1 MSGEIVMYLHQCL
14 ELKME
19 KSKGQA
25 RKPNG
30 QWAKGSIPWNKGLKG
45 YCIKGGGNG
54 FRYKK
59 GHIPWHTKEIY
70 SERLD
75 KDGYVLIKLDDRN
88 KWKRKHIWIWEK
100 EHGKVPEGH
109 IIIFR
114 DNNKYN
120 FDINNLKCIS
130 RSVNAILCR
139 EGGYKYKNE
148 QKDVMIAIAE
158 LKIARRKREKELK
171 NARKRK

>member
-1 MSGEIVMYLHQCL
+1 MTSKKTDQAEKDTQGRKQTGEW
-14 ELKME
+14 K
-19 KSKGQA
+19 KGHV
-25 RKPNG
+25 
-30 QWAKGSIPWNKGLKG
+30 PWNKGLKG
-45 YCIKGGGNG
+45 YCPKGTSE
-54 FRYKK
+54 FRFKK
-59 GHIPWHTKEIY
+59 GHIPWHTREIY

-75 KDGYVLIKLDDRN
+75 KDGYVLIKIDDRK
-88 KWKRKHIWIWEK
+88 KWKRKHIRIWEK

-130 RSVNAILCR
+130 RSVNAVLCH
-139 EGGYKYKNE
+139 EGGHRYKNE
-148 QKDVMIAIAE
+148 QKDIMIAIAE

-171 NARKRK
+171 NGRKRK

>member
-1 MSGEIVMYLHQCL
+1 MTSKKVDQGRKANGEW
-14 ELKME
+14 E
-19 KSKGQA
+19 KGH
-25 RKPNG
+25 
-30 QWAKGSIPWNKGLKG
+30 IPWNKGLKG
-45 YCIKGGGNG
+45 YCPTSTSE
-54 FRYKK
+54 FRFKK

-75 KDGYVLIKLDDRN
+75 KDGYVLIKLDDRK

-100 EHGKVPEGH
+100 VHGKVPEGH

-120 FDINNLKCIS
+120 FDIDNLKCIS
-130 RSVNAILCR
+130 RSVNAVLCH
-139 EGGYKYKNE
+139 EGGCKYKNE

-158 LKIARRKREKELK
+158 LKIARRKREKERK
-171 NARKRK
+171 DARRKQEQIHDK

>member
-1 MSGEIVMYLHQCL
+1 MT
-14 ELKME
+14 
-19 KSKGQA
+19 SKKGKVRQA
-25 RKPNG
+25 RKANG

-45 YCIKGGGNG
+45 YCPGGEE
-54 FRYKK
+54 FRFKK
-59 GHIPWHTKEIY
+59 GHVPWHTREIY

-75 KDGYVLIKLDDRN
+75 KDGYVLIKLDDRK

-100 EHGKVPEGH
+100 EHGEVPEGH

-114 DNNKYN
+114 DNDKYN

-130 RSVNAILCR
+130 RAVNAVLCH
-139 EGGYKYKNE
+139 EGGHKYKNE
-148 QKDVMIAIAE
+148 AKDTMITLAE

-171 NARKRK
+171 DARKRK

>member
-1 MSGEIVMYLHQCL
+1 MT
-14 ELKME
+14 
-19 KSKGQA
+19 SKKDKVRQA
-25 RKPNG
+25 RKANG

-45 YCIKGGGNG
+45 YCPGGEE
-54 FRYKK
+54 FRFKK
-59 GHIPWHTKEIY
+59 GHIPWHTREIY

-75 KDGYVLIKLDDRN
+75 KDDYVLIKLDDRN

-114 DNNKYN
+114 DNDKYN

-130 RSVNAILCR
+130 RAVNAVLCH

>member
-1 MSGEIVMYLHQCL
+1 MT
-14 ELKME
+14 
-19 KSKGQA
+19 SKKDKVGQA

-45 YCIKGGGNG
+45 YCIKGGGKG

-59 GHIPWHTKEIY
+59 GHIPWHTREIY

-100 EHGKVPEGH
+100 EYGEVPKGH

-120 FDINNLKCIS
+120 FDIDNLKCIS
-130 RSVNAILCR
+130 RSVNAVINR
-139 EGGYKYKNE
+139 NRWNAYTNE
-148 QKDVMIAIAE
+148 AKDVMITLAE
-158 LKIARRKREKELK
+158 LKIAQRKREKE
-171 NARKRK
+171 RKEKKCKKKTKIDTW